1 MKINAYIYI
10 SHSHNHLKKIKSL
23 QNFLKNT
30 PSFDFTFFGPFSGPF
45 GLAGPVGPG
54 SGAGCGATLGLAAT
68 FPEAETFGD
77 ALAFVAEA
85 LGFGAAALALPG
97 VATSWTHPG
106 GV

>member
-1 MKINAYIYI
+1 MHIYIYLTHKI
-10 SHSHNHLKKIKSL
+10 TFKKIPTFS
-23 QNFLKNT
+23 LKNT

-45 GLAGPVGPG
+45 GFTAVGPG
-54 SGAGCGATLGLAAT
+54 TGAGCGATLGLAAT

-97 VATSWTHPG
+97 ITTSWTHPG